1 MEKTLSIV
9 IEETRNSIVDIINK
23 SKLHP
28 SIIELMLKGM
38 YLEALMLANEVSQ
51 QERKTFDG
59 LVKEANNE
67 LEESTLE

>member
-9 IEETRNSIVDIINK
+9 IEETRNSIVDIISK

-51 QERKTFDG
+51 QERETFDG

>member
-51 QERKTFDG
+51 QERETFDG